1 METFEVESCIRG
13 YHVFKS
19 IWNATTGEE
28 LNCLRETTNTED
40 PYAVAVKRGSA
51 VVDHVPRKIS
61 AACALFLRR
70 KGTIRCTITGSRRF
84 SADLPQGGLEVPC
97 TLIFRGEPKDVAKMR
112 KLVVPVTSTKSSA
125 PDETENKPPNKKRK
139 VSSEVVDVDKVVFTT
154 VQSPKPWLSLKGI
167 ELTETDRSIITS
179 GNMLTDK
186 HINFAQEIL
195 KMQFHNLKGLQ
206 STLVLSKH
214 QKLPATSQYLQ
225 IVHCRGNHWIVVSNI
240 HSSPKVLQVFDSLY
254 SSVDGMTMKLLTK
267 LFGEGVV
274 IEMGNCP
281 LQNGTADCGVFAI
294 ATCVALANHRQPEK
308 KLVQEKMRDHLVK
321 CFENFT
327 LTAFPC

>member
-1 METFEVESCIRG
+1 MESFEVESCIRG

-51 VVDHVPRKIS
+51 VIGHVPRKIS

-70 KGTIRCTITGSRRF
+70 KGTIRCTTTGSRRF

-112 KLVVPVTSTKSSA
+112 KLVVPVASTKSSA
-125 PDETENKPPNKKRK
+125 PDETENEPPNKKRK
-139 VSSEVVDVDKVVFTT
+139 VSSAIVDVDKVVFTT
-154 VQSPKPWLSLKGI
+154 VQSPKPWLCLKGI

-254 SSVDGMTMKLLTK
+254 SSVDGMTMKLLIK
-267 LFGEGVV
+267 LFGEGVI

-308 KLVQEKMRDHLVK
+308 KVVQEKMRDHLVK
-321 CFENFT
+321 CFENFS